1 MMRKKKQQQQQLA
14 LATEKMSSGSLKEV
28 FRVYRVS
35 FLQVTII
42 FADSVIFSS
51 KRKPEDILWH
61 RDAIILIPLNSL
73 RFLPL

>member
-1 MMRKKKQQQQQLA
+1 MMRKKKSKLA
-14 LATEKMSSGSLKEV
+14 LATEKMSSGSLEEV

-51 KRKPEDILWH
+51 KRKPKDILWH
-61 RDAIILIPLNSL
+61 RGAIMLFPPNSIH
-73 RFLPL
+73 FLPL

>member
-1 MMRKKKQQQQQLA
+1 MMRKKQKQHLA

-61 RDAIILIPLNSL
+61 RDAIMLIPPNSL

>member
-1 MMRKKKQQQQQLA
+1 MMRKKQKQNLA
-14 LATEKMSSGSLKEV
+14 LATEKMSSWSLKEV

-61 RDAIILIPLNSL
+61 RDAIILIPPNSL